1 MRLVI
6 VEVDVA
12 RRAALPEDNQALG
25 FDRERSDRL
34 FGLRRC
40 IIREQTGE
48 CQIPRGAKR
57 SREKRS
63 PCEAAKA
70 RVVGF
75 QRWKNRIV
83 DVING

>member
-12 RRAALPEDNQALG
+12 RSAALPQDNQALG
-25 FDRERSDRL
+25 FDRKRSDRL
-34 FGLRRC
+34 FSLRRC

-70 RVVGF
+70 RVVSF
-75 QRWKNRIV
+75 QRWKNRVV
-83 DVING
+83 DVIHG

>member
-1 MRLVI
+1 MWLVI
-6 VEVDVA
+6 VEIDVA
-12 RRAALPEDNQALG
+12 RSAALPQDNQALG
-25 FDRERSDRL
+25 FNRERSDRL

-40 IIREQTGE
+40 IIREKARE
-48 CQIPRGAKR
+48 CQIPRSAKR

-63 PCEAAKA
+63 PCKAAKA

-83 DVING
+83 DVIHG